1 MMLPLDLEDWLTEVG
16 DQIVNK
22 KASEGEVALTEREK
36 LIYEI
41 WLLDSETR
49 NGGLSQYF
57 ANWGLQQWERCRAVA
72 TTWPLPSFLAFAK
85 GVSDLLTGNAD
96 PYLALIARHV
106 EADKLYYA
114 YQTSIIKELRESVES
129 LD

>member
-1 MMLPLDLEDWLTEVG
+1 MG

-22 KASEGEVALTEREK
+22 KASEGEATLTEREK

-41 WLLDSETR
+41 WLLDTETR

-57 ANWGLQQWERCRAVA
+57 ANWGLQQWERCHALA
-72 TTWPLPSFLAFAK
+72 TTWPLPSFSLFAS
-85 GVSDLLTGNAD
+85 GVSDILTGNAD
-96 PYLALIARHV
+96 PSLALLSRDV

-114 YQTSIIKELRESVES
+114 YQTSIVKELRESVES
-129 LD
+129 QV